1 MLENASS
8 RKPPRCRCY
17 PRGATRQQKCPRSE
31 SEPALRR
38 RRRELRRCRHG
49 PVRGRQGWIPT
60 DPGAQVKL
68 SRGGS
73 APRREGSSDL
83 SEKPGRS
90 APLVVPCCPREPGV
104 PLAIACGLLA
114 SAHRSPGAPE
124 SWRTGFPAY
133 RTRHGN
139 CGRPLVPESRRTGVP
154 AHRGHHTNGGRQCT
168 GVSAHHCHSATGRC
182 QYIMIPTYRCPDAS
196 ESPLAEQP
204 ADPTGIRPHRRAL
217 SDFGDCRGGLTER
230 SRYPP
235 FSRQANVGLSCKPR
249 KQAERPDRDALR
261 SAGDCQ
267 IQALVGWLTRRRVST
282 SMTRSCLFVSA

>member
-49 PVRGRQGWIPT
+49 PVRGRQGWIRT

-68 SRGGS
+68 SGGALLRDAKDQATCPKNPGGRRRSLFHAVRGTRG
-73 APRREGSSDL
+73 AAGHRL
-83 SEKPGRS
+83 WT
-90 APLVVPCCPREPGV
+90 A
-104 PLAIACGLLA
+104 GL
-114 SAHRSPGAPE
+114 GAPE

-139 CGRPLVPESRRTGVP
+139 CGRPLVPESRRSGVP
-154 AHRGHHTNGGRQCT
+154 AHRGRHTNGGRQCT
-168 GVSAHHCHSATGRC
+168 GAPAHHCHSATGRC

-204 ADPTGIRPHRRAL
+204 ATPPESSHIAARSPTLETAAA
-217 SDFGDCRGGLTER
+217 D
-230 SRYPP
+230 
-235 FSRQANVGLSCKPR
+235 
-249 KQAERPDRDALR
+249 
-261 SAGDCQ
+261 
-267 IQALVGWLTRRRVST
+267 
-282 SMTRSCLFVSA
+282 

>member
-31 SEPALRR
+31 SDPALRR

-49 PVRGRQGWIPT
+49 PVRGRQGWIRT

-114 SAHRSPGAPE
+114 SAHRSPGAPDFR
-124 SWRTGFPAY
+124 RTARVTVTVDALWY
-133 RTRHGN
+133 RSPGAA
-139 CGRPLVPESRRTGVP
+139 ESRRTADATPTVGASVP
-154 AHRGHHTNGGRQCT
+154 EPRRIT
-168 GVSAHHCHSATGRC
+168 ATL
-182 QYIMIPTYRCPDAS
+182 QPVDAS
-196 ESPLAEQP
+196 
-204 ADPTGIRPHRRAL
+204 
-217 SDFGDCRGGLTER
+217 
-230 SRYPP
+230 
-235 FSRQANVGLSCKPR
+235 
-249 KQAERPDRDALR
+249 
-261 SAGDCQ
+261 
-267 IQALVGWLTRRRVST
+267 T
-282 SMTRSCLFVSA
+282 S